1 MNDSVRSASRVLDLL
16 ELLAGAEDGLSLAEA
31 CERLGAPKSST
42 LMLLRTLA
50 GRGYAVR
57 GEGERYR
64 LNESFRTGGFG
75 WGGQAA
81 RLVAVAEPVLRELAD
96 TIGET
101 AILATLTEKGMVRL
115 LAKAVTHEN
124 IRYDIDLG
132 KELPAYCTAIG
143 RVLLAQMPVEARA
156 PFLDRME
163 LVPLTLRSLTD
174 RAAIEARIDEG
185 GAKRHLDRR

>member
-57 GEGERYR
+57 GDGDRYR
-64 LNESFRTGGFG
+64 LNETFRSGGFG

-96 TIGET
+96 TIGDRKSVGEGT
-101 AILATLTEKGMVRL
+101 RVSVGVYLGGRRILK
-115 LAKAVTHEN
+115 K
-124 IRYDIDLG
+124 
-132 KELPAYCTAIG
+132 KK
-143 RVLLAQMPVEARA
+143 
-156 PFLDRME
+156 DRKKQY
-163 LVPLTLRSLTD
+163 
-174 RAAIEARIDEG
+174 I
-185 GAKRHLDRR
+185 

>member
-1 MNDSVRSASRVLDLL
+1 
-16 ELLAGAEDGLSLAEA
+16 
-31 CERLGAPKSST
+31 
-42 LMLLRTLA
+42 MLLRTLA

-57 GEGERYR
+57 GDGDRYR
-64 LNESFRTGGFG
+64 LNETFRSGGFG

-101 AILATLTEKGMVRL
+101 AILATLTDKGMVRL

-132 KELPAYCTAIG
+132 QELPAYCTAIG
-143 RVLLAQMPVEARA
+143 SVQIGRA
-156 PFLDRME
+156 SCRE
-163 LVPLTLRSLTD
+163 RGWQAV
-174 RAAIEARIDEG
+174 
-185 GAKRHLDRR
+185 